1 MYIKLSTLGF
11 ICLGVLLAVALVYLI
26 ILIHKLTQTVSKVN
40 LILNENEKN
49 ISEFMD
55 NLPKVSENISEIAEN
70 GKLVSEVITE
80 TAASAVEAKNN
91 ISEYLV
97 IVKDIISIIRA
108 IFKKDK

>member
-11 ICLGVLLAVALVYLI
+11 VCLGVLLAVALIYLI
-26 ILIHKLTQTVSKVN
+26 ILIHKLCQTVSKVN
-40 LILNENEKN
+40 SIIDKNEKN

-55 NLPKVSENISEIAEN
+55 NLPKTSENISEITEN
-70 GKLVSEVITE
+70 AKLVSEVITE
-80 TAASAVEAKNN
+80 TTASAVEAKNN

-97 IVKDIISIIRA
+97 IIKDIISIIRA

>member
-11 ICLGVLLAVALVYLI
+11 VCLGVLLAVALIYLI
-26 ILIHKLTQTVSKVN
+26 ILIHKLSQTVSKVN
-40 LILNENEKN
+40 LIIDKNEKN
-49 ISEFMD
+49 ISELMD

-70 GKLVSEVITE
+70 GRLISEVITE

-97 IVKDIISIIRA
+97 IVKDIINIIRV
-108 IFKKDK
+108 IFRKDK